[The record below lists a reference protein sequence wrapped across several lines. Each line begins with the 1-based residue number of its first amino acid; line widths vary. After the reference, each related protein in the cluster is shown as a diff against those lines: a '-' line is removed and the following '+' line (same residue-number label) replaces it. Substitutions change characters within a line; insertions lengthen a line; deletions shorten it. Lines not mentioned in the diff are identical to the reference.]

1 MKKYLAKIIIMPHKE
16 LLDPQ
21 GKTIAK
27 NIGHMD
33 IQGIQDVRIGKH
45 IEMSLLAENEES
57 AQQTVDLSCRKLLT
71 NLITETYSFQIQEL
85 AH

>member
-16 LLDPQ
+16 ILDPQ
-21 GKTIAK
+21 GKTVAK

-45 IEMSLLAENEES
+45 IEMSLLAENEEL

>member
-1 MKKYLAKIIIMPHKE
+1 
-16 LLDPQ
+16 
-21 GKTIAK
+21 
-27 NIGHMD
+27 MD

-45 IEMSLLAENEES
+45 IEMSLLAENEEL

>member
-21 GKTIAK
+21 GKTVAK

-45 IEMSLLAENEES
+45 IEMSLLAENEEL
-57 AQQTVDLSCRKLLT
+57 AQQTVDLSCRKLLS

-85 AH
+85 TH

>member
-21 GKTIAK
+21 GKTVAK

-45 IEMSLLAENEES
+45 IEMSLLAENEEL

>member
-1 MKKYLAKIIIMPHKE
+1 MKKYLAKIIIMPHK
-16 LLDPQ
+16 
-21 GKTIAK
+21 
-27 NIGHMD
+27 
-33 IQGIQDVRIGKH
+33 
-45 IEMSLLAENEES
+45 EES

>member
-21 GKTIAK
+21 GKTVAK

-33 IQGIQDVRIGKH
+33 IQGIQHVRIGKH
-45 IEMSLLAENEES
+45 IEMSLLAENEEL

>member
-21 GKTIAK
+21 GKTVAK
-27 NIGHMD
+27 IIGHLD

>member
-21 GKTIAK
+21 GKTVAK

-33 IQGIQDVRIGKH
+33 IQGIQYVRIGKH